1 MIEHTRPLVSLRDIG
16 FTYDSGK
23 VLDGVSLDIYQGD
36 YLAIIGPNG
45 GGKTTLLK
53 VILGLLVPDA
63 GTVTWHDRKM
73 RRRIGYVPQ
82 FASFERE
89 FPLTVRDVV
98 MMGRLHGHKL
108 LQRFDKNDLLQ
119 TESILEKLGLAGIAD
134 KHIGS
139 LSGGQ
144 VQRVLIARALVTDP
158 AILFLDEPI
167 SSIDQDSRFALT
179 GMLKELNARI
189 PIIIVTHDITAFA
202 ADVAHIACVNNRLFY
217 HGDGELDSGIM
228 EEAYGCPVELVAH
241 GMPHRVLKEHGGN

>member
-1 MIEHTRPLVSLRDIG
+1 MADQRKLLVSLRDIEY
-16 FTYDSGK
+16 TYDSGK
-23 VLDGVSLDIYQGD
+23 VLDGVNLDIYQDD

-53 VILGLLVPDA
+53 VILGLLEPDR
-63 GTVTWHDRKM
+63 GTVTWHDTKI
-73 RRRIGYVPQ
+73 RRHIGYVPQ

-98 MMGRLHGHKL
+98 MIGRMHGHTL
-108 LQRFDKNDLLQ
+108 LQRFDQKDVLH
-119 TESILEKLGLAGIAD
+119 TTSILEKLGLVDIAD

-144 VQRVLIARALVTDP
+144 VQRVLIARALVSDP

-189 PIIIVTHDITAFA
+189 PIIVVTHDITAFA

-217 HGDGELDSGIM
+217 HGDGELDNGCM

-241 GMPHRVLKEHGGN
+241 GMPHRVLKQHRN

>member
-1 MIEHTRPLVSLRDIG
+1 MTDHTKPLVSLRDIE

-23 VLDGVSLDIYQGD
+23 VLDGVSLDIYQDD

-53 VILGLLVPDA
+53 VILGLLEPDA
-63 GTVTWHDRKM
+63 GTVTWHDKKM
-73 RRRIGYVPQ
+73 RSHVGYVPQ
-82 FASFERE
+82 FASFDRE
-89 FPLTVRDVV
+89 FPLTVHDVV
-98 MMGRLHGHKL
+98 MTGCLHGHTM
-108 LQRFDKNDLLQ
+108 LQRLSQKDVLH
-119 TESILEKLGLAGIAD
+119 TTSILEELGLAAIAD

-144 VQRVLIARALVTDP
+144 VQRVLIARSLVADP

-179 GMLKELNARI
+179 GMLKELNKRI

-217 HGDGELDSGIM
+217 HGDGELDSGCM

-241 GMPHRVLKEHGGN
+241 GMPHRVLKQHGNS